1 MNTDIEFVQKFNLA
15 YTAMCKP
22 LCQQLKLPQTAFDI
36 LMFFGNNPEYHTAS
50 DVVEIRRIKAN
61 LVSINVERLVQEGLL
76 VRREVAHDRRK
87 VELELTEK
95 AAPIVEKGRA
105 VQKQF
110 IDTML
115 QGIDEPTLAAFRTA
129 LTQMEEN
136 IINSEA

>member
-1 MNTDIEFVQKFNLA
+1 MFDISFADKISRA
-15 YTAMCKP
+15 YTRSCKA
-22 LCQQLKLPQTAFDI
+22 LCHELDIPQTAFDI
-36 LMFFGNNPEYHTAS
+36 LMFLANHPEYKSAR
-50 DVVEIRRIKAN
+50 DIVEIRRIKAN
-61 LVSINVERLVQEGLL
+61 LVSINVDRLVQEGLL

-95 AAPIVEKGRA
+95 AAPIVERGRV

-115 QGIDEPTLAAFRTA
+115 QGIDDTTLAAFRTA
-129 LTQMEEN
+129 LMQMEKN

>member
-1 MNTDIEFVQKFNLA
+1 MFDISFADKISRA
-15 YTAMCKP
+15 YTRSCKA
-22 LCQQLKLPQTAFDI
+22 LCHELDIPRTAFDI
-36 LMFFGNNPEYHTAS
+36 LMFLANHPEYKSAR
-50 DVVEIRRIKAN
+50 DIVEIRRIKAN
-61 LVSINVERLVQEGLL
+61 LVSINVDRLVQEGLL

-115 QGIDEPTLAAFRTA
+115 QGIDETTLAAFRAA
-129 LTQMEEN
+129 LMQMEKN
-136 IINSEA
+136 IKNTEA

>member
-1 MNTDIEFVQKFNLA
+1 MFDISFADKISRA
-15 YTAMCKP
+15 YTRSCKT
-22 LCQQLKLPQTAFDI
+22 LCHELDIPQTAFDI
-36 LMFFGNNPEYHTAS
+36 LMFLGNHPEYKSAR
-50 DVVEIRRIKAN
+50 DIVEIRRIKAN
-61 LVSINVERLVQEGLL
+61 LVSINVDRLVQEGLL

-95 AAPIVEKGRA
+95 AAPIVEKGRV

-115 QGIDEPTLAAFRTA
+115 QGIDETTLAAFRTA
-129 LTQMEEN
+129 LMQMEKN

>member
-1 MNTDIEFVQKFNLA
+1 MFDISFADKISRA
-15 YTAMCKP
+15 YTRSCKA
-22 LCQQLKLPQTAFDI
+22 LCHELNIPQTAFDI
-36 LMFFGNNPEYHTAS
+36 LMFLANHPEYKSAR
-50 DVVEIRRIKAN
+50 DIVEIRRIKAN
-61 LVSINVERLVQEGLL
+61 LVSINVDRLVQEGLL

-115 QGIDEPTLAAFRTA
+115 QGIDETTLAAFRTA
-129 LTQMEEN
+129 LMQMEKN
-136 IINSEA
+136 IKNTEA

>member
-1 MNTDIEFVQKFNLA
+1 MFDISFADKISRA
-15 YTAMCKP
+15 YTRSCKA
-22 LCQQLKLPQTAFDI
+22 LCHELDIPQTAFDI
-36 LMFFGNNPEYHTAS
+36 LMFLANHPEYKSAR
-50 DVVEIRRIKAN
+50 DIVEIRRIKAN

-95 AAPIVEKGRA
+95 AAPIVERGRT

-115 QGIDEPTLAAFRTA
+115 QGIDETTLAAFRAA
-129 LTQMEEN
+129 LMQMEKN
-136 IINSEA
+136 IKNTEA